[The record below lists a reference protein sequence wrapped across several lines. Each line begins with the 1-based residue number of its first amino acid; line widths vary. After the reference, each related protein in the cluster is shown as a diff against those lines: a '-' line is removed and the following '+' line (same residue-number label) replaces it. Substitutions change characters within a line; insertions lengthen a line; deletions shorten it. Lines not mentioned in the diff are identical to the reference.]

1 MAESVD
7 APDLK
12 SVDCLGRGGSSPPT
26 RIPTK
31 YSGISDKPMKYRIDT
46 KYAWYDHEG
55 DHLVLMY
62 LIQNI
67 PFTFDELP
75 ELARQNPSVIQL
87 ANSYRRWTAED
98 MYRASMYLIAEECHP
113 MLYELELENPE
124 LLPVD

>member
-1 MAESVD
+1 
-7 APDLK
+7 
-12 SVDCLGRGGSSPPT
+12 
-26 RIPTK
+26 
-31 YSGISDKPMKYRIDT
+31 MKYRIDT

-55 DHLVLMY
+55 EHLILLY

-87 ANSYRRWTAED
+87 ANSYPRVTAED
-98 MYRASMYLIAEECHP
+98 MYRASIYLMMEECHP
-113 MLYELELENPE
+113 MMYELELESPE